1 MDRQCW
7 LSGRSR
13 AAPAPG
19 EPAPRAAYR
28 PQAGYGATPGALTQL
43 LPAWPACHPG
53 CALSWS
59 APTSRVHTPRTVAE
73 QSRDGR
79 RPAPCL
85 STASQS
91 SIREKP
97 TLERGG
103 PPLHIHRTEDEFFY
117 VLSGEFNFQLG
128 DCIKRTPAGSFVFIP
143 KDVVHTFQHVGPEP
157 GVLLGSVHP
166 GGFEGLFQGLPGADA
181 ETVKALFKKY
191 NMDVVGPPL
200 DVAMSPIRL
209 A

>member
-43 LPAWPACHPG
+43 LPAWPAGHPG

-91 SIREKP
+91 SIREKT
-97 TLERGG
+97 TLERKEGSPNG
-103 PPLHIHRTEDEFFY
+103 VGPFPLTSPLSLSCLSDRNGYNGPSLGRQTPPLHER
-117 VLSGEFNFQLG
+117 
-128 DCIKRTPAGSFVFIP
+128 KRCA
-143 KDVVHTFQHVGPEP
+143 
-157 GVLLGSVHP
+157 
-166 GGFEGLFQGLPGADA
+166 
-181 ETVKALFKKY
+181 
-191 NMDVVGPPL
+191 
-200 DVAMSPIRL
+200 
-209 A
+209 